1 MKKKPIIIVIV
12 GPTATGKSDLA
23 VTIAKKIDGE
33 IISADSRQVYK
44 GLDIGSGKITT
55 KEMKGIPHH
64 LLDVVSPT
72 RTFTA
77 SQFKTKAEKAINK
90 ILKNKKIPII
100 VGGTGFYIQT
110 ITDNIDLPSVKPDK
124 KLRSKLQ
131 KKSAEELVAI
141 LKSKDPQRL
150 KTIDQKNKV
159 RLIRAIELSE
169 ILGYTPKLTKN
180 KSPYSFIKIG
190 LNPGKEE
197 VYEKIKTRL
206 RRRLNQGLIKEV
218 KNLRS
223 QLTDRR
229 LRDLG
234 LEYRFINLYLKKEL
248 DREMMV
254 KKLETAINQYA
265 KRQTTWFK
273 KDKEIS
279 WFKDPQKALEFI
291 NKKIN

>member
-1 MKKKPIIIVIV
+1 MEKKLIIIVIV

-23 VTIAKKIDGE
+23 VEIAKKINGE

-64 LLDVVSPT
+64 LLDIASPT
-72 RTFTA
+72 RNFTA
-77 SQFKTKAEKAINK
+77 SQFKTKAERAINK

-110 ITDNIDLPSVKPDK
+110 ITDNLDLPSVKPDK

-131 KKSAEELVAI
+131 KKSTEELVAI

-150 KTIDQKNKV
+150 ETIDQKNKV

-169 ILGYTPKLTKN
+169 TLGHTPKLAKK
-180 KSPYSFIKIG
+180 KSPYNFIKIG

-197 VYEKIKTRL
+197 LYKKIKTRL
-206 RRRLNQGLIKEV
+206 ARRLNQGLIKEV
-218 KNLRS
+218 KNLQS

-229 LRDLG
+229 LHDLG

-248 DREMMV
+248 SREMMV
-254 KKLETAINQYA
+254 EKLETAINQYA
-265 KRQTTWFK
+265 KRQITWFK

-279 WFKDPQKALEFI
+279 WFKDSQKALEFI